1 MLALVCCFPIFGE
14 QHISLRS
21 SPEIYSATVDD
32 SLSHTMN
39 LRLVPVFSPLIDTSP
54 PLSHYQTAASSS
66 FGKGTADNKIVYD
79 KVMIV
84 PKLEDCQSGHP
95 NCPPTIVDGAFLR
108 NAEAN
113 IEKGRKQVRDL
124 KQERL
129 PESLEPVR
137 RFLLDNLTTSLR
149 MEEARYEYIKTG
161 AVAPLKAMLDQ
172 YCTTDQQRLIRKL
185 KEAPDAT
192 SRRQLTWNDW
202 YNTVWQCYEG
212 RIGKYPMEAWKQ
224 FTRQYHVRESLT
236 PEPE

>member
-1 MLALVCCFPIFGE
+1 MRTPKVILALVCCFPIFGE

-32 SLSHTMN
+32 SLSRTMS

-54 PLSHYQTAASSS
+54 PRSPYLTATDLVSDKIMLSPQ
-66 FGKGTADNKIVYD
+66 
-79 KVMIV
+79 
-84 PKLEDCQSGHP
+84 LEDCQSGHP
-95 NCPPTIVDGAFLR
+95 NCPPTIVNDAFMH
-108 NAEAN
+108 NAETN

-137 RFLLDNLTTSLR
+137 RFLLDNLVTALR
-149 MEEARYEYIKTG
+149 MEEARYEYIKSG
-161 AVAPLKAMLDQ
+161 MVAPLKALLDQ

-185 KEAPDAT
+185 GEAPDAEK
-192 SRRQLTWNDW
+192 RRELSWADW
-202 YNTVWQCYEG
+202 HNAVLKCYEVPS
-212 RIGKYPMEAWKQ
+212 RKYPMEAWKQ

>member
-1 MLALVCCFPIFGE
+1 MLALLCCFPIFGE

-21 SPEIYSATVDD
+21 SPQIYSATVDD

-39 LRLVPVFSPLIDTSP
+39 PQLVPVFSPLIDTSP
-54 PLSHYQTAASSS
+54 PLSPYQTVVGNS
-66 FGKGTADNKIVYD
+66 YD
-79 KVMIV
+79 KLMLA
-84 PKLEDCQSGHP
+84 PLLEFCQFGRP
-95 NCPPTIVDGAFLR
+95 NCPPTIVNDAFLR
-108 NAEAN
+108 NAETN

-161 AVAPLKAMLDQ
+161 TVSPLKAMLDQ
-172 YCTTDQQRLIRKL
+172 YCTTDQQGLIRKL

-192 SRRQLTWNDW
+192 ARWQLTWIDW
-202 YNTVWQCYEG
+202 HNIVLQCYEE
-212 RIGKYPMEAWKQ
+212 RVGKYPAEAWRQ
-224 FTRQYHVRESLT
+224 FMRQYHVRESLK